1 MWFSRVRSFAFDT
14 YRRLETRQHQLLYL
28 FLEITRH
35 CNLSCLHC
43 GSDCVRTG
51 DSIKELTTANWLLLI
66 DDIRRSFGPDVML
79 VLTGG
84 EPLLHPDLEE
94 ITGHIASHAMR
105 WGLVTNGHGLTG
117 ARLASFIDH
126 GIGSI
131 TISLDGPEAAHD
143 SLRNLPGAYSK
154 TTDAMCR
161 IGAAAIPMRDVVTCI
176 HPGNLDRLDETAEII
191 LASAIPAWRLF
202 RIFPSGR
209 AATRPDLHLDFAQT
223 RRMLDWIAANR
234 PRLAQRGL
242 RVQASCEGY
251 LPFELD
257 RRVRDVPFFCRAG
270 VNFGA
275 IRCDGTVTG
284 CTNNDP
290 TFDQGNVLENNF
302 RWIWEN
308 RFDVFRE
315 RSWLA
320 GTQCAT
326 CPEAG
331 CCRGGSIHLW
341 RLGETA
347 PRFCYCYPAERDA

>member
-14 YRRLETRQHQLLYL
+14 YRRLEIRQHQLLYL

-43 GSDCVRTG
+43 GSDCGRTG
-51 DSIKELTTANWLLLI
+51 DSIKELTTASWLLLI

-202 RIFPSGR
+202 RIFPSGAR
-209 AATRPDLHLDFAQT
+209 
-223 RRMLDWIAANR
+223 
-234 PRLAQRGL
+234 QRGRTCISTSPRPGECL
-242 RVQASCEGY
+242 TGSPRIGRDWRSGDSVCKRPARGICRSNWTAGSAMS
-251 LPFELD
+251 PFS
-257 RRVRDVPFFCRAG
+257 A
-270 VNFGA
+270 A
-275 IRCDGTVTG
+275 
-284 CTNNDP
+284 
-290 TFDQGNVLENNF
+290 
-302 RWIWEN
+302 
-308 RFDVFRE
+308 
-315 RSWLA
+315 LA
-320 GTQCAT
+320 
-326 CPEAG
+326 
-331 CCRGGSIHLW
+331 
-341 RLGETA
+341 
-347 PRFCYCYPAERDA
+347 